1 MQNFT
6 LVQPEFVLY
15 FEVLIVFLVL
25 VSYGLYRFSR
35 GVRYRL
41 WALGFPTY
49 SFAAITTIVI
59 PGHGLLMMDVIATSG
74 MLLGSLFLLDGTMHK
89 RRVGKELAMY
99 IIAPAIGFAIVPIGL
114 WIGTSYGVVYS
125 VVGAFTTFSCW
136 TTATHFKKDV
146 NNPGTGF
153 WMAYSGLLLWG
164 VSTLLFL
171 PLEVF
176 RLLEIQVMLTTTGV
190 IVTGAG
196 FLMHFIRETNEKLEA
211 QYKINRLVGSIFRH
225 DIRNYVGTARE
236 SIEQS
241 IASEEERETW
251 LQLSL
256 EIINSMY
263 EFVQDM
269 RDLTAKMSRF
279 EIEAAPVNLK
289 NVLDDVSTRVRRE
302 YGLESG
308 TISME
313 LEEDVMVLSCP
324 IVKDLFWNIFDNA
337 FKHGASRLHL
347 IASSR
352 GQELV
357 VNIVDDAGGLPE
369 DVQQFL
375 NNPDALSDSSA
386 PGVGVGIIII
396 KGLSL
401 LCDVSMKVRK
411 HVNEQGQRGTLFELG
426 FKLAES

>member
-1 MQNFT
+1 MF
-6 LVQPEFVLY
+6 QPELVLY
-15 FEVLIVFLVL
+15 FEVLIAFLVL
-25 VSYGLYRFSR
+25 VSYGLYRFSQ
-35 GVRYRL
+35 GVRYQL
-41 WALGFPTY
+41 WALGFSTY
-49 SFAAITTIVI
+49 SFTGITPIVI
-59 PGHGLLMMDVIATSG
+59 EGHGLMMTDVIATSG
-74 MLLGSLFLLDGTMHK
+74 MVLGSLFLLDGTMKK
-89 RRVGKELAMY
+89 RRIGKELVMY

-114 WIGTSYGVVYS
+114 WIGTSYGVIYS
-125 VVGAFTTFSCW
+125 IVGVFTTFSCW
-136 TTATHFKKDV
+136 TTATHFKNDV
-146 NNPGTGF
+146 NNPGMGF
-153 WMAYSGLLLWG
+153 LFAYSGLLLWG

-176 RLLEIQVMLTTTGV
+176 RLLEIQVILTTTGV
-190 IVTGAG
+190 IATGAG

-211 QYKINRLVGSIFRH
+211 QYRINRLVGIIFRH

-241 IASEEERETW
+241 IASEEGRETW

-269 RDLTAKMSRF
+269 RDLSAKMSRF
-279 EIEAAPVNLK
+279 EIEAAPVHLK
-289 NVLDDVSTRVRRE
+289 SVLDDVSTRVTRE

-308 TISME
+308 RISME
-313 LEEDVMVLSCP
+313 LEEDGMVLSSG
-324 IVKDLFWNIFDNA
+324 IVKELFWNIFDNA

-347 IASSR
+347 IVSSKD
-352 GQELV
+352 QELV
-357 VNIVDDAGGLPE
+357 VNIVDDAGGLPD
-369 DVQQFL
+369 DVMQFL

-401 LCDVSMKVRK
+401 LCDVAMKVRK

-426 FKLAES
+426 FKLVES